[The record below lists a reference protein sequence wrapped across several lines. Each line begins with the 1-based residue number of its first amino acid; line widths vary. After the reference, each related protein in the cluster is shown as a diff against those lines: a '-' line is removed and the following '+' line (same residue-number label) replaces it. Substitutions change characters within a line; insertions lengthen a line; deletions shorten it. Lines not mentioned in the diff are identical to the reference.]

1 MSIRQVT
8 EMLEPHHVTKSY
20 STKQK
25 QGDSTLD
32 TGDDKRQ
39 YDDIPALILRTD
51 GMRLGPLHEL
61 QVAHS
66 GQFHGEVGQRVAGAV
81 DNQYLQDDVV
91 VVYRDTRLRVDRI
104 GIA

>member
-1 MSIRQVT
+1 
-8 EMLEPHHVTKSY
+8 
-20 STKQK
+20 
-25 QGDSTLD
+25 
-32 TGDDKRQ
+32 
-39 YDDIPALILRTD
+39 
-51 GMRLGPLHEL
+51 MRLGPLHEL

-66 GQFHGEVGQRVAGAV
+66 GEFDSEVGQRVAGAV